1 MHSLVVNDET
11 NFLKLITPW
20 LDNSCQIKPKHAIT
34 IFSQIF
40 REINTPQARAEQAGT
55 ECGTNKVLLVVTH
68 RLKDGDATEKLAEA
82 LTPALILI

>member
-1 MHSLVVNDET
+1 MSNFIIEPELET
-11 NFLKLITPW
+11 YYQTLTKTTKLGP
-20 LDNSCQIKPKHAIT
+20 
-34 IFSQIF
+34 
-40 REINTPQARAEQAGT
+40 EQAGT